1 MIKINNKHLTLDERN
16 IIEQGLNQNWKLVEI
31 ATKINKDERT
41 ISKEIRKHMIKKQA
55 SYYNGH
61 NICKH
66 IQNCTVK
73 NICNINCNKYCRTCS
88 LCNSKC
94 HKFEP
99 IVCKLN
105 SRFPYVC
112 NGCNKKTSCR
122 KDKYYYRALVAFKD
136 YRSSLSS
143 SREGI
148 SLSKLE
154 LANLDRIVSPQ
165 LLNNKSIASIHRM
178 LNINCSLSTLYN
190 YIDKGYFSARNIDL
204 ARKVSFRKRKKRQL
218 PKDTKARINRTYEDF
233 KNFLEKYN
241 ESQIVEMD
249 IVEGTKG
256 GKVLLTFLFRN
267 TKLMLAF
274 LLEDKTTEQ
283 VKNIFDKL
291 ENIFGYD
298 LFCKV
303 FGIILTDNGAEFSD
317 PLRLEFNDEGIGRTR
332 IFYCN
337 PASAYQKG
345 SLEKNHEFIRYV
357 IPKGTSMDELS
368 QEQIDVM
375 LNNINNYNRESL
387 NWTSPYLLSEL
398 VLGKEILKKLNFSYI
413 PFEEVKLNQNTLKIK

>member
-1 MIKINNKHLTLDERN
+1 MKNINNKHLTLDERN

-41 ISKEIRKHMIKKQA
+41 VSKEIRKHMIKKQA

-66 IQNCTVK
+66 IQT
-73 NICNINCNKYCRTCS
+73 CNIQNLCDIKCKKYCRTCS

-94 HKFEP
+94 KLFEP

-112 NGCNKKTSCR
+112 NGCNKKSSCR
-122 KDKYYYRALVAFKD
+122 KDKYYYRALVAFRD
-136 YRSSLSS
+136 YKSDLSS

-154 LANLDRIVSPQ
+154 LAELDSIVSPQ
-165 LLNNKSIASIHRM
+165 ILNNKSVASIHRM
-178 LNINCSLSTLYN
+178 LKIDCSLSTLYN
-190 YIDKGYFSARNIDL
+190 YIDKGYLSARNIDL
-204 ARKVSFRKRKKRQL
+204 ARKVSFRVRRKRQT
-218 PKDTKARINRTYEDF
+218 PKDTKARKNRTYEDF
-233 KNFLEKYN
+233 TNFIEKYP
-241 ESQIVEMD
+241 ETQIVEMD
-249 IVEGTKG
+249 TVEGTKG
-256 GKVLLTFLFRN
+256 GKVLLTFFFRN

-274 LLEDKTTEQ
+274 LLDEKTTES
-283 VKNIFDKL
+283 VNRVFNRL
-291 ENIFGYD
+291 ENLFGYD
-298 LFCKV
+298 LFCKI
-303 FGIILTDNGAEFSD
+303 FGVILTDNGTEFSD
-317 PLRLEFNDEGIGRTR
+317 PLSLEFNNEGIGRTR

-345 SLEKNHEFIRYV
+345 SIEKNHEFIRYC
-357 IPKGTSMDELS
+357 IPKGISMDELS
-368 QEQIDVM
+368 QEQIDAM